1 MSTPFVSGAI
11 ALALDAAPGLT
22 PVQVDSLLQT
32 SAEDWGPP
40 GKDNHFGWGLLDGL
54 ALVSAAA
61 GGPPAATVFPE
72 PRGDRRQ
79 RPRRRPVVDELR
91 RRRGR
96 PVDADRGDRARRRTC
111 RSCRWWFFGFCLAY
125 DWSPDLG
132 ARLIDP
138 AGAVLH
144 QSNCTLVGDCGA
156 VGLQETVYAMPTV
169 AGSYRLEVYPNDADP
184 NLGAGGGGGL
194 PRLALERDVWGR
206 RGDRAGAAR
215 RLLARSTTAPA
226 SRPPTPP
233 ATATTPRS
241 STAPAGTSAASE
253 VG

>member
-1 MSTPFVSGAI
+1 M
-11 ALALDAAPGLT
+11 
-22 PVQVDSLLQT
+22 QVDSLLQT

-61 GGPPAATVFPE
+61 GGPPAATVFPGLVAIGGSV
-72 PRGDRRQ
+72 PDDGLWSMSFD
-79 RPRRRPVVDELR
+79 VAA
-91 RRRGR
+91 
-96 PVDADRGDRARRRTC
+96 ADLSTPIAATVLVEGVQT
-111 RSCRWWFFGFCLAY
+111 CRWWFFGFCLAY

-184 NLGAGGGGGL
+184 NLGGGGGL

-215 RLLARSTTAPA
+215 RATGCSTTAPA